1 MDKIIHILF
10 HTGAFGTTIEYCI
23 KRFSN
28 KFTTNV
34 VNPFDTNHSLHRY
47 TKEKHLQFDYQI
59 KNFNR
64 KNVKITTPVY
74 PLRTKQ
80 TDTPTVESSINLF
93 KNIVQTEDKVIF
105 VVFDNIKSLYIYY
118 LLKFNKVSLE
128 DLTYNINLE
137 NAKMWNPN
145 INAVTELK
153 REELR
158 ELLSIQFLDTVDHY
172 LSAKE
177 LADKNWLIIT
187 PDNLINDFK
196 STIESIFDYLDL
208 EKDDTEE
215 LNSFASVWKQEQ
227 QEIIDRFEIINSKNY
242 DQTLSLAEEVI
253 IHSILKQQ
261 GIDIGTEPLLKVGSC
276 F

>member
-105 VVFDNIKSLYIYY
+105 VVFDNIKSLYINY

-158 ELLSIQFLDTVDHY
+158 ELLSIQFLDTVDNY